1 MSFAEAQP
9 NFTFGV
15 IFSEPKERSSEAGSA
30 LNFWLLFLQG
40 KSKEATIRK
49 YNGRR
54 KLADHS
60 AQTAV
65 YQ

>member
-30 LNFWLLFLQG
+30 LNFWLLFFQE
-40 KSKEATIRK
+40 KSNRK
-49 YNGRR
+49 QEIKTYIYN
-54 KLADHS
+54 
-60 AQTAV
+60 V
-65 YQ
+65 

>member
-40 KSKEATIRK
+40 KSNEEEAFIIFK
-49 YNGRR
+49 VGY
-54 KLADHS
+54 
-60 AQTAV
+60 
-65 YQ
+65 Y

>member
-30 LNFWLLFLQG
+30 LNFLLLFFQE
-40 KSKEATIRK
+40 KSNNPHLIRA
-49 YNGRR
+49 G
-54 KLADHS
+54 
-60 AQTAV
+60 TAGAAPIFTK
-65 YQ
+65 